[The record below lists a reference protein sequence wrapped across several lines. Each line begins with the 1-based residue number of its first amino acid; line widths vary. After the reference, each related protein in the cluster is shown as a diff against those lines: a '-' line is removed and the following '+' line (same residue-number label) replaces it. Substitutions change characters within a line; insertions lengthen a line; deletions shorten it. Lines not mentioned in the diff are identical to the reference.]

1 MLTMEQKIF
10 FFLVASAILLCARR
24 GHAMVPEPYE
34 ELLAKL
40 ADKYEEELVERNMER
55 RAFNKGKM
63 GNL

>member
-10 FFLVASAILLCARR
+10 FFLVASVILLCARR
-24 GHAMVPEPYE
+24 GHAMVPQPYE

-40 ADKYEEELVERNMER
+40 ADKYGEELVERNMER